1 MLFYKATF
9 YCPEPDRESGDPAA
23 DISQQKTYSFLQDR
37 NDRRYM
43 RCYNER
49 LRKAT
54 AAWTTFCFVAERD
67 EDSCGFTVVF
77 SVKTKEEVPSLLAAV
92 QKTLL
97 KPAEEADIQL
107 QEVTMQDVIGF
118 LNQAD
123 YNSFMSCI
131 SEPIEDF
138 IKGSFTGYRA
148 TFRPDSNFR
157 DTIPE
162 ASRFSCR
169 DIRQL
174 SKKFFPDPLFCEEID
189 RIYSAKNP
197 KQYYGIPVHYDFCF
211 SNGKLGKD
219 LIRLLFQALYNNN
232 RLLGQRITYISLL
245 LMYLDE

>member
-9 YCPEPDRESGDPAA
+9 YCPETDRDSGNPAA
-23 DISQQKTYSFLQDR
+23 GISQQKTYSFLQIR

-43 RCYNER
+43 RSYNER

-77 SVKTKEEVPSLLAAV
+77 SVKAKEEVPSLLAAV

-107 QEVTMQDVIGF
+107 QEVTMQDVVG
-118 LNQAD
+118 LLHHAD

-138 IKGSFTGYRA
+138 IKES
-148 TFRPDSNFR
+148 
-157 DTIPE
+157 
-162 ASRFSCR
+162 
-169 DIRQL
+169 
-174 SKKFFPDPLFCEEID
+174 
-189 RIYSAKNP
+189 
-197 KQYYGIPVHYDFCF
+197 
-211 SNGKLGKD
+211 
-219 LIRLLFQALYNNN
+219 
-232 RLLGQRITYISLL
+232 
-245 LMYLDE
+245 